1 MDDDDQRDQR
11 DAQKCLKCNTT
22 ISSSYVKL
30 CLECS
35 KSFKFC
41 NDCNKCYNK
50 YYFPK
55 HSCKSQSPVEGTPK
69 EGTTSQLFC
78 VCKEEKDDF
87 KKGAR
92 ICRDCHNKR
101 QKEKLNVHYVKNL
114 SHGTIYQSIKE
125 INITF
130 KDLTYEV
137 LPTALKV
144 TYEFIINNN

>member
-1 MDDDDQRDQR
+1 MLEET
-11 DAQKCLKCNTT
+11 KSCLKCNTT

-55 HSCKSQSPVEGTPK
+55 HSCKSQSPAEGKGFASASQKLSASPK
-69 EGTTSQLFC
+69 EGTTSQLCC

-101 QKEKLNVHYVKNL
+101 QKEKIECTVCGKLISRDYLSKHKRNKHY
-114 SHGTIYQSIKE
+114 I
-125 INITF
+125 
-130 KDLTYEV
+130 
-137 LPTALKV
+137 
-144 TYEFIINNN
+144 